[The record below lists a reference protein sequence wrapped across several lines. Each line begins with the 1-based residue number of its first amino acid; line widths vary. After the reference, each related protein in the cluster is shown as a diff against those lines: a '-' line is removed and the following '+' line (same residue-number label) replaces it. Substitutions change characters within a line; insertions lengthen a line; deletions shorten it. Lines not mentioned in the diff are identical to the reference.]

1 MNVHIDRS
9 SASPRPL
16 AIVAADAQIIMGR
29 DEAALL
35 SLWRAKRGEGNAERP
50 DKLVLELAKA
60 TEAINRAMFERRA
73 GRRCVDGQRRL
84 RHPALR
90 WMGAVL
96 DGRLDDGSLFAAEF
110 SPTAALSPETARAL
124 FFPAVQ
130 HSLWVA
136 QAKRAVLSVLTGDG
150 GWVAAEVDA
159 DPLYQHLLLTA
170 EKRFRA
176 CVEAG
181 EAPSLFVLDPP
192 APHPAFA
199 VFDMGGS
206 PDWVEAARTFR
217 ATLSAF
223 RRHEGAREALERL
236 TPREAYRADGEGV
249 AVERSPFGP
258 PRFALL
264 TQGGADV

>member
-1 MNVHIDRS
+1 MNLHIDKS
-9 SASPRPL
+9 FASPRPL

-35 SLWRAKRGEGNAERP
+35 ALWRAKRGEGDAERP
-50 DKLVLELAKA
+50 DTLVLELAKA
-60 TEAINRAMFERRA
+60 TEAINRAVFERRT
-73 GRRCVDGQRRL
+73 GRRCVEGQRRL

-110 SPTAALSPETARAL
+110 SPTAALSPETARTL
-124 FFPAVQ
+124 FFPAAQ

-150 GWVAAEVDA
+150 GWVAADIDA

-181 EAPSLFVLDPP
+181 EAPCLFELDPP
-192 APHPAFA
+192 APCPGFA
-199 VFDMGGS
+199 VFDMGGA
-206 PDWVEAARTFR
+206 PEWVEAARIFR
-217 ATLSAF
+217 STLSAF
-223 RRHEGAREALERL
+223 RRHQGARAALERL
-236 TPREAYRADGEGV
+236 TPRVAYRAFGEGV

-258 PRFALL
+258 SRFALL
-264 TQGGADV
+264 ARGAADA